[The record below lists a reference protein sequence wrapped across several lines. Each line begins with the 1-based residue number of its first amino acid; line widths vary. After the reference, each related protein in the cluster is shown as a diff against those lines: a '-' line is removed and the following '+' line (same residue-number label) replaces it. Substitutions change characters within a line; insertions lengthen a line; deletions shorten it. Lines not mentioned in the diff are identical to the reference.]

1 VPPFGPNGEEARRT
15 PPGEHPDSLA
25 TVALCFQ
32 CKATISAD
40 PAAPVNTQDLAAV
53 PSADTVDDRDELVE
67 AVV

>member
-1 VPPFGPNGEEARRT
+1 VPAFGPNGEEARQT

-32 CKATISAD
+32 FKATISAD
-40 PAAPVNTQDLAAV
+40 PAALVNTQDLAAV